1 MLRLCF
7 LLDRKLTSH
16 RKKLATQAPPSI
28 EKIKTKE
35 TKRKKKRKKIRP
47 LKLLSTAELCD
58 LSKFEGI

>member
-28 EKIKTKE
+28 EKIKSKE
-35 TKRKKKRKKIRP
+35 KKRKKKKKMRP
-47 LKLLSTAELCD
+47 LKTLSTAQLCD
-58 LSKFEGI
+58 LSTFEGI